1 VTLYAMAVTVARVLS
16 QVGMLSRRDALR
28 AIRLGRVTLNGQTV
42 TDAVQR
48 ADPNDA
54 VTLDV

>member
-1 VTLYAMAVTVARVLS
+1 MAVTVARVLS